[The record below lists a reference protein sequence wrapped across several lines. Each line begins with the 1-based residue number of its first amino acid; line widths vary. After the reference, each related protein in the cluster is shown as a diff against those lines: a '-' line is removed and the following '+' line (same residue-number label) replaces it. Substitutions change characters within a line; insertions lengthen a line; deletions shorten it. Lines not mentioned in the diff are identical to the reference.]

1 MKRQYLIVLY
11 WEIVTKHGKFQKVLE
26 KWYAKLKDCRNEA
39 EKEEGEDSGK
49 PEEGENNLLLAKMVI
64 CCYMRPD
71 HKAEIINLQYLF

>member
-1 MKRQYLIVLY
+1 M
-11 WEIVTKHGKFQKVLE
+11 
-26 KWYAKLKDCRNEA
+26 LKDCKNEA